1 MLKIFSDQIF
11 QTDLLRRCSTGMK
24 NIKILSLGLFISFAA
39 CQSSKNSRHKTDSI
53 ASIESGPGKI
63 IDERFLIVPGR
74 SVGEI
79 SLGEDMAKVSARLGR
94 PDDGDAAMGKAWGIW
109 YSKDSVAGIRNEFA
123 IYSSY
128 RDTSMRVKDVKQIRI
143 TSAQF
148 KTQDGF
154 TTGRSVSET
163 KLKFPDVEKISAYLN
178 EQKDT
183 VTVYDSKRDGIGF
196 EFLKGKSISLTV
208 HPTNQS
214 VNGTYLTL
222 HPEWKLID

>member
-1 MLKIFSDQIF
+1 
-11 QTDLLRRCSTGMK
+11 MK
-24 NIKILSLGLFISFAA
+24 SIKIICLGLSIGVAA
-39 CQSSKNSRHKTDSI
+39 CQSSKNSQHKTDSI

-74 SVGEI
+74 SVGDI
-79 SLGEDMAKVSARLGR
+79 SLGEDMAKVGVKLGR
-94 PDDGDAAMGKAWGIW
+94 PDAGDAAMGKAWGIW
-109 YSKDSVAGIRNEFA
+109 YSKDSTYGQRNELA

-128 RDTSMRVKDVKQIRI
+128 KDTSMRMKDVKQIRI

-154 TTGRSVSET
+154 TTGRTETDT
-163 KLKFPDVEKISAYLN
+163 KLKFPAMEKISAYLN
-178 EQKDT
+178 KQKDT
-183 VTVYDSKRDGIGF
+183 VTVYDSKPDGIGF

-208 HPTNQS
+208 HPMNQS

-222 HPEWKLID
+222 HPEWKQIE